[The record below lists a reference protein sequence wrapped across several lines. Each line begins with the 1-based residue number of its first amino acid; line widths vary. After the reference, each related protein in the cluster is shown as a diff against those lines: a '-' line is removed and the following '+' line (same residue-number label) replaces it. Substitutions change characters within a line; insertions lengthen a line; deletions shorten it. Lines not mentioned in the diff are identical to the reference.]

1 MYKCLVLLLIGVM
14 GSANANE
21 SALEDQI
28 RDRFPTASI
37 DSIVETEIMERR
49 LFLNRKEKLKSLI
62 IKTIKR

>member
-28 RDRFPTASI
+28 RDRFPTASMI
-37 DSIVETEIMERR
+37 P
-49 LFLNRKEKLKSLI
+49 L
-62 IKTIKR
+62 

>member
-37 DSIVETEIMERR
+37 DSIVETEIMGLYEIVV
-49 LFLNRKEKLKSLI
+49 SGSI
-62 IKTIKR
+62 Y